1 VKTGAVKAARTTSK
15 DPNATEVIAGA
26 LLAAGVSRMFAYPGD
41 PVIEL
46 MQQCDSRGIEVT
58 LARREGTAAFMA
70 EALAMRTGGFGVCVS
85 TLGPG
90 STALVNGVAAAT
102 LDRVPMLA
110 FSGQIEASRE
120 PFFTHQVI
128 NHHQLYAPVTKW
140 AGRLEPGSI
149 ATTLRKAFSL
159 AMAERP
165 GAVHLTINAD
175 VSKKPAGDCE
185 FVMPPLQPQLRS
197 VQVSAADGADP
208 LSVLSRARR
217 PVVLAGI
224 GALRAGATAA
234 LTEFAEGI
242 GAPVVV
248 SAMAKG
254 VFPEDHPLFAGV
266 LDMACNQ
273 LLWRFLADAD
283 LVVAAGFDAVELIR
297 PWTIRTPVL
306 HVAATPNT
314 DQIYASEC
322 ECVGDIGAVLGWFSG
337 QWSGQPRWSDSEVAE
352 HRSRLRDAYYAG
364 RVTGRLNPT
373 DVVDIVRAAMPRE
386 AVATTDV
393 GSHKLLVGQG
403 WQTYE
408 PRTMLMTN
416 GLSAMGFGVPAAMAA
431 AMADPA
437 RPAVAIVGDGGFA
450 MTATEVGLAA
460 SMELPVVFVVLI
472 DGSLNRIELK
482 QKALGYPSVA
492 TRLEDTD
499 LVRLAEA
506 MNCEGVRVASAAELE
521 TALEKPGALRQ
532 PLVIEARI
540 DPSQYESQF

>member
-1 VKTGAVKAARTTSK
+1 VNAPGAGAAGDST
-15 DPNATEVIAGA
+15 AEVIAEA
-26 LLAAGVSRMFAYPGD
+26 LHAAGVGRIFAYPGD
-41 PVIEL
+41 PIIEL
-46 MQQCDSRGIEVT
+46 MHQCHTRGVEVI

-70 EALAMRTGGFGVCVS
+70 EAHAMRTGGFGVCVS

-110 FSGQIEASRE
+110 FSGQIETSRE
-120 PFFTHQVI
+120 PFFTHQVV
-128 NHHQLYAPVTKW
+128 NHNQLYAPVTKW
-140 AGRLEPGSI
+140 AGRLEPGTV

-165 GAVHLTINAD
+165 GAVHLTISAD
-175 VSKKPAGDCE
+175 VSKKPAGDE
-185 FVMPPLQPQLRS
+185 RFVMPPLRSQLRS
-197 VQVSAADGADP
+197 VQVSAADGTDP
-208 LSVLSRARR
+208 VAVLSRARR

-224 GALRAGATAA
+224 GAWRAGAVRS
-234 LTEFAEGI
+234 LTGFAERI

-248 SAMAKG
+248 SPMAKG

-273 LLWRFLADAD
+273 LVWQFLADAD
-283 LVVAAGFDAVELIR
+283 LIVAAGFDAVELIK
-297 PWTIRTPVL
+297 PWAVRTPVL

-314 DQIYASEC
+314 DQIYASAC
-322 ECVGDIGAVLGWFSG
+322 ECVGDIGAVLDWFAG
-337 QWSGQPRWSDSEVAE
+337 QWAGEPRWSETAVAG
-352 HRSRLRDAYYAG
+352 HRKQLRDAYYTG
-364 RVTGRLNPT
+364 RVAGRLNPT
-373 DVVDIVRAAMPRE
+373 DVVDVVRAAMPRD

-416 GLSAMGFGVPAAMAA
+416 GLSAMGFGVPAAIAA
-431 AMADPA
+431 KMADPA
-437 RPAVAIVGDGGFA
+437 RPVVAVVGDGGFA
-450 MTATEVGLAA
+450 MTATELRLAA
-460 SMELPVVFVVLI
+460 TTGLPIVFVVLV

-482 QKALGYPSVA
+482 QMALGYPSVA
-492 TRLEDTD
+492 TRIEDMD
-499 LVRLAEA
+499 LVALAKA
-506 MNCEGVRVASAAELE
+506 MHCEGARVTSATELE
-521 TALEKPGALRQ
+521 AVLHDAGDLSG
-532 PLVIEARI
+532 PLVIEAHV